1 MNARSYRLGLSI
13 VAGTILISG
22 LLAATFT
29 HKAGPPPP
37 ASRDLT
43 GHEFELGPFRL
54 TERSGRVITEADLAP
69 SVWIAS
75 FIFTRCPNS
84 CPRITA
90 TMKGLQGQLG
100 GTGVKLVSI
109 SVDPDHDT
117 PDVLARYAS
126 SFSADP
132 DLWWFLTGPADD
144 VYKLIL
150 KGFRLGVQASSEA
163 DRKEG
168 AEAVS
173 HSDRL
178 ALVDVG
184 NKVVGTFPA
193 SDAEALR
200 DLVTRARTLDRPED
214 AREVAPWVRRLPAIN
229 ATLNGT
235 CAVLLVVA
243 WLLIRIGRWRG
254 HAACMTAAVA
264 VSAVFLACYLV
275 YHYQVGSV
283 KFLGV
288 GPVRTAYFTILLSH
302 TVLATFGVVPLV
314 TMTLVRA
321 IQRKFE
327 QHARIAAVT
336 FPIWLYVSVTGV
348 IIYWMLYQMPV
359 ATGL

>member
-1 MNARSYRLGLSI
+1 VNARSYRLGLSI

-22 LLAATFT
+22 LLAASATLP
-29 HKAGPPPP
+29 AAPALP

-43 GHEFELGPFRL
+43 GHEFALGTYRL
-54 TERSGRVITEADLAP
+54 TERSGRTITEADLEP

-84 CPRITA
+84 CPRISA
-90 TMKGLQGQLG
+90 TMKGLQGQLE

-109 SVDPDHDT
+109 SVDPEHDT
-117 PDVLARYAS
+117 PEVLARYAS
-126 SFSADP
+126 TFSADP
-132 DLWWFLTGPADD
+132 DRWWFLTGPTDD
-144 VYKLIL
+144 VYNLIL
-150 KGFRLGVQASSEA
+150 KGFRLGVQASEEA

-178 ALVDVG
+178 ALVNVG
-184 NKVVGTFPA
+184 NKVIGTFPA

-200 DLVTRARTLDRPED
+200 DLVVRARKLDNPE
-214 AREVAPWVRRLPAIN
+214 EVRVFPPWVRRLPAIN

-243 WLLIRIGRWRG
+243 WLLIRAGRWRG
-254 HAACMTAAVA
+254 HAICMTGAVA
-264 VSAVFLACYLV
+264 VSTVFLACYLV
-275 YHYQVGSV
+275 YHFQVGSV
-283 KFLGV
+283 KFQGV
-288 GPVRTAYFTILLSH
+288 GPIRTAYFTILLSH
-302 TVLATFGVVPLV
+302 TVLATLGVVPLV
-314 TMTLVRA
+314 SMTLIRA
-321 IQRKFE
+321 IQRRFD

-348 IIYWMLYQMPV
+348 VIYWMLYQMPISP
-359 ATGL
+359 GL